1 MLLCFT
7 CRLSAMQS
15 FILGVVLILVQ
26 VSLLFASSNK
36 CFLFWA
42 KLCRKVASNIFLS
55 LLNLQSHHTVC
66 SCILSLLFINLF
78 LQNVSDLMYIRDE
91 YVSIY
96 ILSPPCFLSRYLLR
110 KLTLS
115 LLSSYPSRAFILKLS
130 DHCTL
135 YIHVLSGFSS

>member
-1 MLLCFT
+1 MAKRVTINLLLCFT

-55 LLNLQSHHTVC
+55 LLNLQSHHTEC

-78 LQNVSDLMYIRDE
+78 LQNVSDLMYIHHE

-115 LLSSYPSRAFILKLS
+115 LLSCTVHIHQELS
-130 DHCTL
+130 
-135 YIHVLSGFSS
+135 F